1 MKMITAKQIDP
12 VPHIELDAFV
22 IMGITF
28 TAPFVGL
35 RIPIAFTLFVSRRS
49 LAGYRDLK
57 NRSYT

>member
-35 RIPIAFTLFVSRRS
+35 RIPIAFN
-49 LAGYRDLK
+49 RDLK